1 MDKCD
6 YNVKKRKRENE
17 KSDRNETRQKGRKEM
32 WEREQGKGKNEK

>member
-32 WEREQGKGKNEK
+32 